1 VTIFGYSAL
10 SSDKEAREILKS
22 AFSQSDGVHRF
33 DSVEIV
39 ERPGFDANEIS
50 DTWTFFFSQANY
62 HTNIVTSFYDS
73 SLAKAPRRTMQYQ
86 YKQLIEGW
94 WGQPEITFSD
104 QDSFE
109 SISVFL
115 KPLLDNELQGDY
127 RIV

>member
-1 VTIFGYSAL
+1 MTAVWQKRLVAL
-10 SSDKEAREILKS
+10 
-22 AFSQSDGVHRF
+22 
-33 DSVEIV
+33 
-39 ERPGFDANEIS
+39 
-50 DTWTFFFSQANY
+50 
-62 HTNIVTSFYDS
+62 
-73 SLAKAPRRTMQYQ
+73 MQYQ
-86 YKQLIEGW
+86 YKQFFEGW